1 MKILVISY
9 HTCPVSKLGSKDA
22 GGLNIYLHEI
32 SKELSIAGHEVDIFT
47 RKHDIRDLIEIEIN
61 DNAKV
66 VHLDAGDLSEV
77 KHQMHNFIDLFTANL
92 MNYINEQN
100 LQYDLI
106 YSNYWMSGMVGEL
119 ISEQLKIPHIITF
132 HTMGLTKRT
141 FNYLENESDF
151 RIENELNL
159 INRSDAIVVPTYQ
172 EKENLI
178 LNYRTENNIYIVSP
192 GVDLEKFKS
201 KNKFKSREKLNL
213 SQTSKILLSVGRL
226 EPLKGYDVLIN
237 ALSFLDTSDD
247 FDVQLLIIGGDGK
260 SKKELERLNS
270 LKLKH
275 GLSKRVNFLGVI
287 DHDKLPLYFSAA
299 DVFVMPSAHETFGI
313 AALEASACNL
323 PVIAPQVGGLKSVV
337 KHAQT
342 GFLSDSNRCPESLMH
357 YLEILLKN
365 EPLREQFGINSRSHA
380 LNYSWKKSSTDLIS
394 VFEDVLSKC
403 LV

>member
-47 RKHDIRDLIEIEIN
+47 RKHDIRDPIEIEIN

-77 KHQMHNFIDLFTANL
+77 KHQMHNFIDLFAVNL
-92 MNYINEQN
+92 MNYITERN

-119 ISEQLKIPHIITF
+119 ISKQLKIPHIITF

-141 FNYLENESDF
+141 VNYLENESDF
-151 RIENELNL
+151 RIDNELDLLNK
-159 INRSDAIVVPTYQ
+159 SDAIVVPTYQ

-178 LNYRTENNIYIVSP
+178 LNYKTENNIYIVSP

-201 KNKFKSREKLNL
+201 KNKFESREKLRL

-270 LKLKH
+270 LKLKY

>member
-1 MKILVISY
+1 
-9 HTCPVSKLGSKDA
+9 
-22 GGLNIYLHEI
+22 
-32 SKELSIAGHEVDIFT
+32 VDIFT
-47 RKHDIRDLIEIEIN
+47 RKHDIRDPLEIGIN
-61 DNAKV
+61 DNSKV

-77 KHQMHNFIDLFTANL
+77 KHQMHNFIDLFSANL

-178 LNYRTENNIYIVSP
+178 LNYKTENSIYIVSP

>member
-9 HTCPVSKLGSKDA
+9 HTCPVNKLGSKDA

-32 SKELSIAGHEVDIFT
+32 SKELGTTGHEVDIFT
-47 RKHDIRDLIEIEIN
+47 RKHDIRDPLEIAIN
-61 DNAKV
+61 DNSKV

-77 KHQMHNFIDLFTANL
+77 KHQMHNFIDLFAVNL

-100 LQYDLI
+100 SQYDLI
-106 YSNYWMSGMVGEL
+106 YSNYWMSGMVGDL

-141 FNYLENESDF
+141 VNYLENESDF
-151 RIENELNL
+151 RIDNELDL
-159 INRSDAIVVPTYQ
+159 IQKSDAIVVPTNQ

-178 LNYRTENNIYIVSP
+178 LNYKTKNNIYIVSP

-201 KNKFKSREKLNL
+201 KNKFESRKKLKL

-237 ALSFLDTSDD
+237 ALSFLDTNDD

-275 GLSKRVNFLGVI
+275 GLSNRVNFLGVI

-365 EPLREQFGINSRSHA
+365 EPLRKQFGINSRSHA
-380 LNYSWKKSSTDLIS
+380 MNYSWEKSSKDLVA
-394 VFEDVLSKC
+394 VFEDVLTKC